1 MRKGSMERSHKIDLM
16 TGEHISRFFIDGGV
30 FGPVG
35 RVKLD
40 ETGTEMTDISDRVYR
55 IHADDPLSATATM
68 EQDATFERDDWNVR
82 VKTVAKQTA
91 TATAFILDATVTC
104 WDGDEMFHEV
114 EWHHE
119 IPRNGM

>member
-40 ETGTEMTDISDRVYR
+40 DTGTEMTDISDRIYR

-82 VKTVAKQTA
+82 GSAISA
-91 TATAFILDATVTC
+91 TQGTITTTS
-104 WDGDEMFHEV
+104 ET
-114 EWHHE
+114 E
-119 IPRNGM
+119 I